1 MDGQAGKRR
10 DWVAMRRDAE
20 TGVETIRAHFQGHA
34 YDLHDHDELL
44 VGVTEQGVQ
53 AFRCR
58 RRLHTSTPGRV
69 ILIEPGEAHDGHSP
83 GDDGFTYA
91 MLYLPVPLLA
101 ARADALRSLMPRPPA
116 LGFRDTL
123 ADDPR
128 LAAAIGGAFLALH
141 GREGRLARDL
151 ALDRLAARLA
161 GHVAPLG
168 ALSGPPAGA
177 LRDRPDRA
185 AVRARDLL
193 HARMGEDV
201 GLDDLAA
208 ASGVDRFRLN
218 RAFRAAFGLS
228 PHAYLVRLRLRAA
241 RRRLAAGEAPALVA
255 AEVGFADQS
264 HLGRWFRRAYG
275 LTPAAYRDLAG
286 RDIAGRD
293 IVGCD
298 PAARD
303 LCTNVP
309 DRSGR
314 HRA

>member
-1 MDGQAGKRR
+1 MAEGAGGKK
-10 DWVAMRRDAE
+10 DWVAVRRDAE
-20 TGVETIRAHFQGHA
+20 TGIETIRAHFRGHA

-83 GDDGFTYA
+83 AEDGFTYA
-91 MLYLPVPLLA
+91 MLYLPVPLLTARTDTLNGLIPRA
-101 ARADALRSLMPRPPA
+101 AGS

-123 ADDPR
+123 ADDPG
-128 LAAAIGGAFLALH
+128 LAATILSAFLALH
-141 GREGRLARDL
+141 RGEGRLARDL
-151 ALDRLAARLA
+151 SVDRLAARLA
-161 GHVAPLG
+161 GHLELPEERR
-168 ALSGPPAGA
+168 PP
-177 LRDRPDRA
+177 RPDRA
-185 AVRARDLL
+185 AALARELL
-193 HARMGEDV
+193 HARMAEDV
-201 GLDDLAA
+201 GLDELAA
-208 ASGVDRFRLN
+208 AAGVDRFRLN

-241 RRRLAAGEAPALVA
+241 RRRLADGEAPALVA

-275 LTPAAYRDLAG
+275 LTPATY
-286 RDIAGRD
+286 
-293 IVGCD
+293 
-298 PAARD
+298 RD

-309 DRSGR
+309 D
-314 HRA
+314 